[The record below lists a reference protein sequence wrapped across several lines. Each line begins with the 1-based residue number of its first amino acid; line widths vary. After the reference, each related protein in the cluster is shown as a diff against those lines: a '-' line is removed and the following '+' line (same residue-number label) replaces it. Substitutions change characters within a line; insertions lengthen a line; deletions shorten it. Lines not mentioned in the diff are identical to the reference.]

1 MNKLEID
8 TEKNKFLLNGKPIK
22 NATEITIRITPNDIP
37 EATITVMC
45 ETDMVLNNCE
55 LADSWNCES
64 IVLVRALRRK
74 NCWQNKTGGDWM
86 KSIILLTIVNW
97 LFNILFTVVAF
108 KFFYGECKF
117 RKVLK
122 AVLILIF
129 CIMLC
134 NLVVSLFLLF

>member
-1 MNKLEID
+1 
-8 TEKNKFLLNGKPIK
+8 
-22 NATEITIRITPNDIP
+22 
-37 EATITVMC
+37 
-45 ETDMVLNNCE
+45 
-55 LADSWNCES
+55 
-64 IVLVRALRRK
+64 
-74 NCWQNKTGGDWM
+74 M

-122 AVLILIF
+122 AALILIF